1 LQNKVTVKVNN
12 LLGSSLVNNSLYRK
26 IIIHQKIFQKII
38 LTPLTKE
45 DGKMSENKN
54 NEELKKESDTSSAED
69 TSEDKEGQEEQ
80 ETPPKTKKYVFNC
93 TKCGTCCEKRGYV
106 PVSLVDIRNWAKSGT
121 LNAIFPN
128 LKFQTLQAG
137 ESEEKQAFMTLVIA
151 GSENGCS
158 LFDKENRLCN
168 IYHTMPL
175 ECKAFPLGYNGKNY
189 YIKDK
194 TVPGL
199 GNGTMTKERLIED
212 RDNAR
217 ADFEARVETQMML
230 PLLYS
235 LFMQN
240 LMEQQQKVM
249 EQMPEEKRK
258 QLDELLKTQEKES

>member
-1 LQNKVTVKVNN
+1 MKVNKQI
-12 LLGSSLVNNSLYRK
+12 GRNSLPLSSIFRLK
-26 IIIHQKIFQKII
+26 ANQKIYQKID
-38 LTPLTKE
+38 LTLLTKE
-45 DGKMSENKN
+45 DGKMSEKEN
-54 NEELKKESDTSSAED
+54 NEDLKKESDTSSAED
-69 TSEDKEGQEEQ
+69 STKDEDSQAEQ
-80 ETPPKTKKYVFNC
+80 DSTPKSKKKYVFNC
-93 TKCGTCCEKRGYV
+93 TKCGSCCEKREFV
-106 PVSLVDIRNWAKSGT
+106 PVTLEDIRNWTKSGT
-121 LNAIFPN
+121 INAVFPN
-128 LKFQTLQAG
+128 LKFQTLQVS

-217 ADFEARVETQMML
+217 ADFEARVETQLML
-230 PLLYS
+230 PMLYS

-249 EQMPEEKRK
+249 EEMPEEKRK
-258 QLDELLKTQEKES
+258 QLDDLLKTQKES

>member
-1 LQNKVTVKVNN
+1 
-12 LLGSSLVNNSLYRK
+12 
-26 IIIHQKIFQKII
+26 
-38 LTPLTKE
+38 
-45 DGKMSENKN
+45 MSENENK
-54 NEELKKESDTSSAED
+54 EELKKESDTSSTED
-69 TSEDKEGQEEQ
+69 TDEDKESQVEQ
-80 ETPPKTKKYVFNC
+80 ETTPKPKKKYVFNC
-93 TKCGTCCEKRGYV
+93 TKCGTCCEKREYV
-106 PVSLVDIRNWAKSGT
+106 PVSLVDIRIWTKSGT
-121 LNAIFPN
+121 INAVFPN
-128 LKFQTLQAG
+128 LKYQTLQVG
-137 ESEEKQAFMTLVIA
+137 ESEEKQAFMTLVIS

-158 LFDKENRLCN
+158 LFDQENRLCN
-168 IYHTMPL
+168 IYHSMPL

-199 GNGTMTKERLIED
+199 GHGTMTKERLIED

-249 EQMPEEKRK
+249 EEMPEEKRK
-258 QLDELLKTQEKES
+258 QLDDLLKTSEEKS

>member
-1 LQNKVTVKVNN
+1 
-12 LLGSSLVNNSLYRK
+12 
-26 IIIHQKIFQKII
+26 
-38 LTPLTKE
+38 
-45 DGKMSENKN
+45 MSENENK
-54 NEELKKESDTSSAED
+54 EELKKESNTSSTED
-69 TSEDKEGQEEQ
+69 TDEDKESQVEQ
-80 ETPPKTKKYVFNC
+80 EITPKPKKKYVFNC
-93 TKCGTCCEKRGYV
+93 TKCGTCCEKREYV
-106 PVSLVDIRNWAKSGT
+106 PVSLVDIRIWTKSGT
-121 LNAIFPN
+121 INAVFPN
-128 LKFQTLQAG
+128 LKYQTLQIG
-137 ESEEKQAFMTLVIA
+137 ESEEKQAFMTLVIS

-158 LFDKENRLCN
+158 LFDQENRLCN
-168 IYHTMPL
+168 IYHSMPL

-199 GNGTMTKERLIED
+199 GHGTMTKERLIED

-249 EQMPEEKRK
+249 EEMPEEKRK
-258 QLDELLKTQEKES
+258 QLDDLLKTSEEKS